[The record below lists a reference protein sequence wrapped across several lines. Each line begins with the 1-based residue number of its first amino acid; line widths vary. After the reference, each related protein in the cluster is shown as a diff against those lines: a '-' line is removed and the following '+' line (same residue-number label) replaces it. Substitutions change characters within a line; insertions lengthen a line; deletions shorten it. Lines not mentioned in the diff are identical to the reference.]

1 MSEFVN
7 NEIIKSNNKTN
18 ILLPENAVY
27 FEKPKAKPIGKLNTL
42 FFLLLVAGIAFGA
55 YYCTVYN
62 SSLYKDLDFL
72 FSSNIKQRLSQSPLQ
87 TLLSSYT
94 GCCVFLLSSYF
105 LGCSMWG
112 FALLPVV
119 SFFKGF
125 GIGLTA
131 SYLFIN
137 YAFNGA
143 IYYIGVMLPG
153 AFLSAAALILLQSD
167 AFRFSS
173 QLLKFTLYPDKG
185 GNPSNKPG
193 FKKYSKRLFTALA
206 ITLVASAA
214 DMGLTLMFGNMFHF

>member
-7 NEIIKSNNKTN
+7 NEIVKNNKTN
-18 ILLPENAVY
+18 ILLPENTVY
-27 FEKPKAKPIGKLNTL
+27 FEKTRVKPIGRLNTL
-42 FFLLLVAGIAFGA
+42 FFLLLISGIVFGA

-87 TLLSSYT
+87 TFLSSYAS
-94 GCCVFLLSSYF
+94 CCVFLLSSYF

-143 IYYIGVMLPG
+143 IYYVGVMLPG
-153 AFLSAAALILLQSD
+153 AFLSAVALILLQSD
-167 AFRFSS
+167 AFRFSIR
-173 QLLKFTLYPDKG
+173 LLKFTLYNDKYDESCKR
-185 GNPSNKPG
+185 PE
-193 FKKYSKRLFTALA
+193 FKKYTKRLVSTLA
-206 ITLVASAA
+206 ITLVSSAA
-214 DMGLTLMFGNMFHF
+214 DVGLTLMFGNMFHF